1 MRLHELVVA
10 GDLAGVGQILA
21 KARPPINLQDAR
33 GCTPLSHAC
42 QHGHF
47 EIAKLLLNAGA
58 SPGVLERDNVSLLHH
73 AKTADIALLLLDCGL
88 DVTGGSCR
96 TSPLE
101 AACGGD
107 DCGVVEIL
115 LDAGATPSHAA
126 LLNAVTR
133 PNMVEALLKAGVEP
147 GGIALHF
154 AVRERVL
161 ETVELL
167 IDANAD
173 IDHIVGFRSG
183 NRTQEETPLHVAC
196 RSGHPLIAT
205 LLLER
210 GADSSLLDS
219 DGYAPLH
226 VAIQKSHT
234 ETIKA
239 LLMGGVNRYIETAQG
254 EAPADLTTAPGIH
267 ALLNPPVKRAG

>member
-1 MRLHELVVA
+1 MWLHELVVA
-10 GDLAGVGQILA
+10 GDRVGVGQILA

-33 GCTPLSHAC
+33 GRTPLSHAC
-42 QHGHF
+42 QHGHV

-58 SPGVLERDNVSLLHH
+58 SPGVLERDNVTLLHH
-73 AKTADIALLLLDCGL
+73 AKTADIALLLLDRGL
-88 DVTGGSCR
+88 DVSGVGCR
-96 TSPLE
+96 LSPLE
-101 AACGGD
+101 AACKRD

-115 LDAGATPSHAA
+115 LDAGATPSHLA
-126 LLNAVTR
+126 LLHAVTR

-147 GGIALHF
+147 GGTALHF
-154 AVRERVL
+154 AVREGVP

-167 IDANAD
+167 LDANAD
-173 IDHIVGFRSG
+173 IDHIAGGYGTRWE
-183 NRTQEETPLHVAC
+183 REETPLHAAC
-196 RSGHPLIAT
+196 RCGHSLIAA

-226 VAIQKSHT
+226 VAIQKPHT

-254 EAPADLTTAPGIH
+254 EAPGDLTTDPDVH